1 MIIRFLFVLLS
12 SFVLVPVGFAFAQSD
27 SATEDSSGESA
38 NGSDD
43 VEALYDKSTTEETKP
58 VTKAP
63 VKPKEPPAKSLSDL
77 NTLSEFSDVAI
88 IQKRFL
94 PKTGRFEAS
103 LSGITNV
110 NNPFFTNIGLS
121 GGFSYYFREK
131 YGLELLFSWI
141 GTGSRQVTK
150 DLQKSRSINTD
161 NLVTS
166 KGFLG
171 AAFKWNPIYGKMTWL
186 NQYIVP
192 FDLNFSLGLG
202 MTKTNEDENE
212 PTLHLATS
220 QVFALSKAMAVR
232 WDINWNMFNATT
244 TSSSGAQDKLFQND
258 IYLGLGASFYF
269 PEATYR

>member
-1 MIIRFLFVLLS
+1 MIIRFFFVLLA
-12 SFVLVPVGFAFAQSD
+12 FCVLTPTGPAHAQESE
-27 SATEDSSGESA
+27 ATSES
-38 NGSDD
+38 SDD
-43 VEALYDKSTTEETKP
+43 LEALYDKSASEEVKP
-58 VTKAP
+58 VKKEPPKA
-63 VKPKEPPAKSLSDL
+63 KEPPAKSLSDL

-103 LSGITNV
+103 ISGITNV
-110 NNPFFTNIGLS
+110 NNPFFTNIGLN
-121 GGFSYYFREK
+121 GGFAYYFQEK

-150 DLQKSRSINTD
+150 DLQKQRSINTD

-166 KGFLG
+166 KGFMG

-202 MTKTNEDENE
+202 LTRTNEDQNE

-220 QVFALSKAMAVR
+220 QVFALSKSMAVR